1 MYITHAL
8 PCTRTRQEVATML
21 FPTERIAT
29 AVARLRRWIDS
40 DATLRGE
47 LERAGYQ
54 KGAHWFTP
62 KIIRILKRYFL

>member
-1 MYITHAL
+1 MYITQAL

-40 DATLRGE
+40 DATLRDE